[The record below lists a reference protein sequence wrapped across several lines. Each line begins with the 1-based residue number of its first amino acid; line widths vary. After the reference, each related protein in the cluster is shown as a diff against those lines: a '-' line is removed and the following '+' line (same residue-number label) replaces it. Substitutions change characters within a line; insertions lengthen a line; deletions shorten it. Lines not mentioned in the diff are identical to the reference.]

1 MKTLTDQL
9 NTLPPLVREKAFK
22 YKKDFWDVE
31 KEIPS
36 VKLAL
41 AVGFKWD
48 ETDEGQEYW
57 TEVYGLVG

>member
-1 MKTLTDQL
+1 MKTITEQL

-31 KEIPS
+31 KEVPS

-41 AVGFKWD
+41 AVAFKWN
-48 ETDEGQEYW
+48 ETIEGHSYW
-57 TEVYGLVG
+57 LEVYGLVS